1 MAEDIDTEVS
11 KEHFGQPA
19 ACYPRSRFSCTRTFE
34 NVPGI
39 RMVIFE
45 RSGEIRVTRTR
56 ASDSTFGSS
65 VARHLAGGHD
75 FLPIGPVAILDHHG
89 DRTADSLPV
98 PHAGEKTDLIFL
110 DFHPAATAVPAL
122 APFQFVIDKLEVDG
136 KVCRNALYNCD
147 QRWTVRLAGRPKA
160 QHPLS
165 IAEFSATMA
174 TMALSPKAAVKE
186 VQDLS
191 FLTAR
196 AFASIFR
203 RPFYVRD
210 ILLQMDMI
218 GVGSLTVVMLTGF
231 FTGAVLT
238 LQTSFQLSRFGA
250 VGFTGGLVSVS
261 LVREL
266 GPVLAALMVAGR
278 VGSGMASEL
287 GSMLVTE
294 QINAMRALGTD
305 PIKKLVVPRVL
316 ATIAMMPVLTIVADT
331 LGIIGGL
338 VVALRFLHITAN
350 LYLSRAWDSLDYMD
364 LFGGLLKPLVFGAL
378 VAVVSCY
385 CGLRT
390 YGGTQGVGRS
400 TTQAVVASS
409 VLILVSDFFLTRL
422 ILVYTR

>member
-1 MAEDIDTEVS
+1 M
-11 KEHFGQPA
+11 
-19 ACYPRSRFSCTRTFE
+19 R
-34 NVPGI
+34 
-39 RMVIFE
+39 
-45 RSGEIRVTRTR
+45 
-56 ASDSTFGSS
+56 
-65 VARHLAGGHD
+65 
-75 FLPIGPVAILDHHG
+75 
-89 DRTADSLPV
+89 
-98 PHAGEKTDLIFL
+98 
-110 DFHPAATAVPAL
+110 
-122 APFQFVIDKLEVDG
+122 
-136 KVCRNALYNCD
+136 RNALYKGD
-147 QRWTVRLAGRPKA
+147 QRGSVGLAGRPKA
-160 QHPLS
+160 QHALS

-174 TMALSPKAAVKE
+174 TMPLSPKAAVKE

-191 FLTAR
+191 FLTAK
-196 AFASIFR
+196 AFASTFR

-210 ILLQMDMI
+210 ILQQMDLI

-238 LQTSFQLSRFGA
+238 LQTSKELSRFGA

-316 ATIAMMPVLTIVADT
+316 ATVAMMPVLTIVADT

-338 VVALRFLHITAN
+338 AVALNVLHITTN
-350 LYLSRAWDSLDYMD
+350 LYLSRAWDSLAYMD

-378 VAVVSCY
+378 VSVVSCY

-409 VLILVSDFFLTRL
+409 VLILIFDFFLSRV
-422 ILVYTR
+422 ILAYTQ